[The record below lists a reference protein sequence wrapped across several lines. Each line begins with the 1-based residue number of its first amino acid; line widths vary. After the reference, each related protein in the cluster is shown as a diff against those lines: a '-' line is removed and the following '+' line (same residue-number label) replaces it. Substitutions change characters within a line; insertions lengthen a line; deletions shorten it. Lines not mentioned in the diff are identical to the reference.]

1 MNKRSEDP
9 LTQSNSS
16 RNNKSSSPNLNKKED
31 HRNRGIELILHGGKR
46 KQTQPFHIIFEKMV
60 CFLNREVTIYF
71 EFSFKS
77 RKRKVV
83 SRRSVVEFGNGATFP
98 QVICDDQKLGGSVD
112 TIKFLKEQQII
123 KS

>member
-1 MNKRSEDP
+1 M
-9 LTQSNSS
+9 TQSNSS
-16 RNNKSSSPNLNKKED
+16 KNNKSSNPNLNKKED
-31 HRNRGIELILHGGKR
+31 HFNRVVELILNGGKR

-83 SRRSVVEFGNGATFP
+83 SRGKRNARS
-98 QVICDDQKLGGSVD
+98 
-112 TIKFLKEQQII
+112 
-123 KS
+123 

>member
-1 MNKRSEDP
+1 V

-16 RNNKSSSPNLNKKED
+16 KKTKSSNSSINNNED
-31 HRNRGIELILHGGKR
+31 HINRGFELILNGGKR

-83 SRRSVVEFGNGATFP
+83 PRGKGN
-98 QVICDDQKLGGSVD
+98 VS
-112 TIKFLKEQQII
+112 
-123 KS
+123 S

>member
-1 MNKRSEDP
+1 M
-9 LTQSNSS
+9 TQFNSS
-16 RNNKSSSPNLNKKED
+16 KNNNSSDDNINKNKI
-31 HRNRGIELILHGGKR
+31 RVNRGVELILHGGKR

-83 SRRSVVEFGNGATFP
+83 SRGKRNVSN
-98 QVICDDQKLGGSVD
+98 
-112 TIKFLKEQQII
+112 
-123 KS
+123 

>member
-1 MNKRSEDP
+1 M
-9 LTQSNSS
+9 TQSNSS
-16 RNNKSSSPNLNKKED
+16 KNKKSSDDNINKPED
-31 HRNRGIELILHGGKR
+31 HRNRGIEVILNGGKR

-83 SRRSVVEFGNGATFP
+83 SRGKRNVS
-98 QVICDDQKLGGSVD
+98 S
-112 TIKFLKEQQII
+112 
-123 KS
+123 

>member
-1 MNKRSEDP
+1 

-16 RNNKSSSPNLNKKED
+16 KKTKSSDKDINKNED
-31 HRNRGIELILHGGKR
+31 HFNRGIELILNGGKR
-46 KQTQPFHIIFEKMV
+46 KQTQPFHIIFEKIV

-83 SRRSVVEFGNGATFP
+83 SRRKRNVS
-98 QVICDDQKLGGSVD
+98 S
-112 TIKFLKEQQII
+112 
-123 KS
+123 

>member
-1 MNKRSEDP
+1 MKQLS
-9 LTQSNSS
+9 SS
-16 RNNKSSSPNLNKKED
+16 RRNKLSDSNLNKSED
-31 HRNRGIELILHGGKR
+31 HRNRGIEVILNGGKR

-83 SRRSVVEFGNGATFP
+83 SRGKRNVS
-98 QVICDDQKLGGSVD
+98 S
-112 TIKFLKEQQII
+112 
-123 KS
+123 